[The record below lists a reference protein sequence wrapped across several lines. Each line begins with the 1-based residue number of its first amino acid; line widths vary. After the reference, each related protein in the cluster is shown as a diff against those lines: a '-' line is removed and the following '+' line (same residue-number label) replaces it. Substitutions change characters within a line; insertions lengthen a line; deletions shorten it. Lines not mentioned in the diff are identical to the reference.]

1 MSESSLLEKEQ
12 AETRRALRWRM
23 LRNWSIVLFVLVL
36 LAAFGLS
43 SGILTKLGRGAQEAI
58 QAWVATNTPT
68 PTLTSTPTNTPTS
81 TATSTATPT
90 NTPTVTSTPTPAP
103 LPGIATGNVYV
114 LERPEESAPSLPG
127 VLQRND
133 QVLITGFNKEWYRIR
148 WGASEGWVLK
158 QWIGILSPLP
168 EGLRVPDVPTVLPT
182 ATTRAVP
189 QVTPTVGR

>member
-1 MSESSLLEKEQ
+1 MPESSLLEREQ
-12 AETRRALRWRM
+12 TETRRALRVRT
-23 LRNWSIVLFVLVL
+23 LRNLSIVLFVLVL
-36 LAAFGLS
+36 LVAFGMS
-43 SGILTKLGRGAQEAI
+43 SGILPKVGRGAQETI

-68 PTLTSTPTNTPTS
+68 PTLTPTSTHTPTS

-103 LPGIATGNVYV
+103 VPGIATGNVYV

-148 WGASEGWVLK
+148 WGARDGWVLK
-158 QWIGILSPLP
+158 QWIGTLSPLP
-168 EGLRVPDVPTVLPT
+168 EGLRVPDAPIILST
-182 ATTRAVP
+182 ATPRP
-189 QVTPTVGR
+189 LPEGTPIVRR